1 MYFVV
6 TLKERK
12 HMLKNQEATSTT
24 GTPPIDT
31 SHELKW
37 RRTLRKKLINCLV
50 LIENHGKPT
59 QELMFELRLAKD
71 ALRNWNSDTADWE
84 KHSMVF
90 PVKLQAQTELQ
101 KPEVDEIKLD

>member
-1 MYFVV
+1 
-6 TLKERK
+6 
-12 HMLKNQEATSTT
+12 MLDENK
-24 GTPPIDT
+24 PIIDT
-31 SHELKW
+31 THELKW

-101 KPEVDEIKLD
+101 KPEVDEVKLD

>member
-1 MYFVV
+1 
-6 TLKERK
+6 
-12 HMLKNQEATSTT
+12 MLNNQELTSTT
-24 GTPPIDT
+24 DSPTDAPMIDT

-59 QELMFELRLAKD
+59 QELMYELRKAKE
-71 ALRNWNSDTADWE
+71 AMMYWNSDTATWE

-90 PVKLQAQTELQ
+90 PVKLESQAKPQI
-101 KPEVDEIKLD
+101 PEVDEVKLD